1 MGRSKRFAYTGLRKE
16 TPMKKAPKRAMLGI
30 DIGGTKM
37 LFGLFDE
44 AFALVDEIKLKTR
57 AEKGEKLFSRNLA
70 ESIETLMRAAEKKGL
85 TVVGVG
91 VGCAGTVD
99 RENGV
104 MKTSPNIPFLKGY
117 PLKKRL
123 TQLTGT
129 PVFLG
134 NDVHMGLYGEQQLG
148 AAVGLKHVLGV
159 FFGTGIGG
167 AVIIDGKLYE
177 GANGAAGEIGH
188 TLMSPLGHLAGS
200 ERQGVL
206 DDFASRSAIAGEAAS
221 MAAKH
226 MAPRLYKLAGADV
239 DKINSRALAEAI
251 EAGDKKLEEMVR
263 SRARMT
269 GIVLSNLVDFLSPE
283 MVVLGGGLV
292 ETMPGLFRKEF
303 EAGIRA
309 HTNADVRDAV
319 KIAVIKLKGHSV
331 STGAAKMAWH
341 RFVADG
347 A

>member
-1 MGRSKRFAYTGLRKE
+1 VKRGH
-16 TPMKKAPKRAMLGI
+16 KRAILGI
-30 DIGGTKM
+30 DIGGTKTM
-37 LFGLFDE
+37 FGLFDE
-44 AFALVDEIKLKTR
+44 RFHVVDELKIKTR
-57 AEKGEKLFSRNLA
+57 ADKEKAFTRGLE
-70 ESIETLMRAAEKKGL
+70 ESVASLLSSAHKRGL

-91 VGCAGTVD
+91 VGCAGTID
-99 RENGV
+99 RETELLTV
-104 MKTSPNIPFLKGY
+104 SPNIPFLKGY
-117 PLKKRL
+117 PLKMRL
-123 TQLTGT
+123 ARMTGT

-148 AAVGLKHVLGV
+148 AAKGLKHVLGV

-206 DDFASRSAIAGEAAS
+206 DDFASRNAIAGEAAS

-226 MAPRLYKLAGADV
+226 MAPHLYKEAGADV
-239 DKINSRALAEAI
+239 DKINSSALARAI

-263 SRARMT
+263 SRARMA

-292 ETMPGLFRKEF
+292 EKMPALFRKEF
-303 EAGIRA
+303 SSGIRA
-309 HTNADVRDAV
+309 HTNADVRDRV
-319 KIAVIKLKGHSV
+319 KIAVIELEGHSV
-331 STGAAKMAWH
+331 SAGAAKMAWH
-341 RFVADG
+341 RFVAEG
-347 A
+347 

>member
-1 MGRSKRFAYTGLRKE
+1 MI
-16 TPMKKAPKRAMLGI
+16 GI
-30 DIGGTKM
+30 DIGGTKS

-44 AFALVDEIKLKTR
+44 GFELVEAVKIKTR
-57 AEKGEKLFSRNLA
+57 ADNEKAFSRGLG
-70 ESIETLMRAAEKKGL
+70 ESVDVLLRQAEKKGL

-91 VGCAGTVD
+91 IGCAGTVD
-99 RENGV
+99 HANGG

-123 TQLTGT
+123 AQLTGT

-148 AAVGLKHVLGV
+148 AAAGLKHVLGV

-167 AVIIDGKLYE
+167 AIIIDGKLYE

-206 DDFASRSAIAGEAAS
+206 DDFASRNAISGEAAS

-239 DKINSRALAEAI
+239 DKISSTTLATAI
-251 EAGDKKLEEMVR
+251 EEGDKKLEEMVR
-263 SRARMT
+263 SRARMA

-292 ETMPGLFRKEF
+292 ETMPALFRKEF
-303 EAGIRA
+303 ETGVRA

-319 KIAVIKLKGHSV
+319 KIAVVELKGHSV
-331 STGAAKMAWH
+331 SVGAAKMAWH

>member
-1 MGRSKRFAYTGLRKE
+1 MNKL
-16 TPMKKAPKRAMLGI
+16 PKRAMIGI
-30 DIGGTKM
+30 DIGGTKT
-37 LFGLFDE
+37 LFGLFNE
-44 AFALVDEIKLKTR
+44 KFELAAEIKIKTW
-57 AEKGEKLFSRNLA
+57 ADKGEKVFGRALA
-70 ESIETLMRAAEKKGL
+70 DNTAALLERADKKGL

-99 RENGV
+99 HENGS
-104 MKTSPNIPFLKGY
+104 MRTSPNIPFLEGY

-123 TQLTGT
+123 SKLTGT

-148 AAVGLKHVLGV
+148 AATGLKHVLGV

-177 GANGAAGEIGH
+177 GANGAAGEVGH
-188 TLMSPLGHLAGS
+188 ALMSPLGHLAGS
-200 ERQGVL
+200 ERQGIL
-206 DDFASRSAIAGEAAS
+206 DDFASRNAIAGEAAS

-226 MAPRLYKLAGADV
+226 MAPRLYELAGADV
-239 DKINSRALAEAI
+239 DKIRSRTLAQAI
-251 EAGDKKLEEMVR
+251 SAGDKKLEEMVR
-263 SRARMT
+263 SRARMA
-269 GIVLSNLVDFLSPE
+269 GIVLSNLVSFLSPE

-292 ETMPGLFRKEF
+292 ESMPELFRKEF

-309 HTNADVRDAV
+309 HAHADARDIV
-319 KIAVIKLKGHSV
+319 KIALGALNGHSV
-331 STGAAKMAWH
+331 TAGAAKMAWH
-341 RFVADG
+341 RFVADE